1 MGDAVAAPRINELT
15 DAVLTKLKQP
25 KDFHDAVSA
34 VVEITCRYWPVE
46 HMTRLARKPPESA
59 SAASDTLEAIAVIV
73 AKVREDLEHRYGG
86 SKNVAVAID
95 KLCHSVVLEVAEIW
109 FSSPEARVAIRAA
122 CREAWRI
129 A

>member
-1 MGDAVAAPRINELT
+1 MGDAVAAPRIHELT
-15 DAVLTKLKQP
+15 DAVLTRLHQP
-25 KDFHDAVSA
+25 AAWRDAVAA

-46 HMTRLARKPPESA
+46 HMTRLARRPKEDLT
-59 SAASDTLEAIAVIV
+59 AAADTMEAMAVIC

-95 KLCHSVVLEVAEIW
+95 KLCSPVVLEVAEIW
-109 FSSPEARVAIRAA
+109 LSSPEARVAIRSA

>member
-1 MGDAVAAPRINELT
+1 MGDAVAARLNELT
-15 DAVLTKLKQP
+15 DAVLTRMNHAP
-25 KDFHDAVSA
+25 GWRDAVAA
-34 VVEITCRYWPVE
+34 VVEITCRYWPVD
-46 HMTRLARKPPESA
+46 HMTRLAKKPADDST
-59 SAASDTLEAIAVIV
+59 AASDTLESVAVIV

-95 KLCHSVVLEVAEIW
+95 KLCHPVVLEVAEIW
-109 FSSPEARVAIRAA
+109 FSSPEARVAIRSA